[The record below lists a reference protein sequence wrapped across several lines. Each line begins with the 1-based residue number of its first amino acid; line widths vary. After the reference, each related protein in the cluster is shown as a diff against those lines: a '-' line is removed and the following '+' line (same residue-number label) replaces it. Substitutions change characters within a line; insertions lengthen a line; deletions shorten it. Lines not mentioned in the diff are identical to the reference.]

1 MSQVSDIELLERNRR
16 LMAAK
21 APKTQ
26 VTATATKLLD
36 GKKNYKTK
44 TGKSYDANKKP
55 AGRAAPAIKKVPT
68 STASG
73 DLALWEEV
81 NKLDTAARDL
91 KVAKAPMGKVAA
103 AVNNLLEGKKEFK
116 AKTGNDYD
124 ANKKPAGGAAPA
136 TSLATSGDLA
146 EWEALTEQGSA
157 VRYERLFYF
166 ELFMSLLFL
175 SYFAYY
181 IMLFRDLKAKKASND
196 EIMDAVG
203 KLEESFKKVSGID
216 YDANKKPV
224 GGADAP
230 VHTASSAASCHMGL
244 RDRKVCKLKTEKKVA
259 KKRHVEEPSTSRETR
274 ELIQLSYDKTD
285 ESEPELHIDEGEDDI
300 PLDTLLEQSPAAKK
314 FKGLSPVNSQ
324 PASPSS
330 CQPTVDDSN
339 EMLSFLNSSN
349 VVSTERSTEADRS
362 GAIEKHRFG
371 HSSFRNGRLLKK
383 LESRTLSAA
392 IKLTRT
398 TVKNELTPVDY
409 NRAVILSCKHGD
421 LANMKEDDK
430 AMRLLLKAL
439 SHLDDEGLDKI
450 EAWPVNGYLP
460 YYNELIGETSSK
472 DSCYLASVPGDEDY
486 EHPDALREA
495 SAPALEEDYEIV
507 PRINVQQGSKFR
519 LQSEANANFSKIAK
533 KNRKFS

>member
-1 MSQVSDIELLERNRR
+1 MSGTELLERNRSI
-16 LMAAK
+16 MAAK
-21 APKTQ
+21 ASKAQ

-36 GKKNYKTK
+36 AAAVNNLLEGKKNYKTK
-44 TGKSYDANKKP
+44 TGESYDANKKP
-55 AGRAAPAIKKVPT
+55 AGGAAPAIKKVPT

-91 KVAKAPMGKVAA
+91 KVAKAPMDKVAA
-103 AVNNLLEGKKEFK
+103 AVNSLLEGKKEFK

-196 EIMDAVG
+196 EIMVAVG
-203 KLEESFKKVSGID
+203 KLEESFKKVSSSD

-230 VHTASSAASCHMGL
+230 VHAASSAASCHMGL

-330 CQPTVDDSN
+330 CQPTVES

-349 VVSTERSTEADRS
+349 VVSTERIEAGRS

-392 IKLTRT
+392 IQLTRT
-398 TVKNELTPVDY
+398 TVKNELKPTDY
-409 NRAVILSCKHGD
+409 NRVVLLSCKHGG

-450 EAWPVNGYLP
+450 EAWPVNGFLP
-460 YYNELIGETSSK
+460 YYNELIGETSSN
-472 DSCYLASVPGDEDY
+472 DSCYLASVPGDADY

-495 SAPALEEDYEIV
+495 SASALEEDYEIV

-519 LQSEANANFSKIAK
+519 LQKRSE
-533 KNRKFS
+533 